1 MTPNSL
7 ARSVALATV
16 VALSALT
23 ANAQG
28 DPTWTQPFEPF
39 KIADNLYFVGSRGLS
54 SYLLT
59 TPVGHVLIDTGVEA
73 TVPMITANIA
83 KLGFKVADVKIML
96 SSHAHFDH
104 VGGHADMQRL
114 TGATV
119 MAVGEDAASLAR
131 GIDTSALGAA
141 GWKPVKVGRV
151 LRDGEAVTLGATTL
165 TAHLTPGHTKG
176 CTTWTTTVTSGGRRY
191 SVVFVGGTSVNGGVR
206 LVDNA
211 RHPTII
217 EDYARTFRVLRELKS
232 EIFLAQHP
240 NMFDMEGK
248 ASRIKPGAPNPF
260 VDPRGYEAFVAE
272 NEKAYLARLAAD
284 RAK

>member
-1 MTPNSL
+1 MRPNSV
-7 ARSVALATV
+7 ARCVLLTGMLCLRALFA
-16 VALSALT
+16 A
-23 ANAQG
+23 AQG

-39 KIADNLYFVGSRGLS
+39 KIADNLYFVGTRGLS

-59 TPVGHVLIDTGVEA
+59 TPDGHVLIDTGVEA
-73 TVPMITANIA
+73 TVPMITASIT
-83 KLGFKVADVKIML
+83 KLGFKPADIKILL

-119 MAVGEDAASLAR
+119 MAVGEDAASLAK
-131 GIDTSALGAA
+131 GIDTSAAGAA

-151 LRDGEAVTLGATTL
+151 LRDGEAVTLGGITL

-176 CTTWTTTVTSGGRRY
+176 CTTWTTTVTADGRRY

-248 ASRIKPGAPNPF
+248 AARIKPGAPNPF
-260 VDPRGYEAFVAE
+260 VDPRGYEAFVVQ

>member
-1 MTPNSL
+1 MTPIRI
-7 ARSVALATV
+7 ARTAVMITALT
-16 VALSALT
+16 LSAVS
-23 ANAQG
+23 AQAQN
-28 DPTWTQPFEPF
+28 DSSWTQPFEPF
-39 KIADNLYFVGSRGLS
+39 KIADNLYFVGTRGLS

-59 TPVGHVLIDTGVEA
+59 TPEGHVLIDTGVEQ
-73 TVPMITANIA
+73 TVPMITANIT
-83 KLGFKVADVKIML
+83 KLGFKPADIKIML

-119 MAVGEDAASLAR
+119 VAVGEDAASLAK
-131 GIDTSALGAA
+131 GVDTSALGAQ

-151 LRDGEAVTLGATTL
+151 LRDGESVTLGGLTM

-176 CTTWTTTVTSGGRRY
+176 CTTWTTTAMSDGRRY

-217 EDYARTFRVLRELKS
+217 EDYARTFRVLKELKA

-248 ASRIKPGAPNPF
+248 VKAIKPGAPNPF
-260 VDPRGYEAFVAE
+260 VDPKGYEAFVAE
-272 NEKAYLARLAAD
+272 NEKNYLGRLAAD

>member
-1 MTPNSL
+1 MTPTNVARCVVL
-7 ARSVALATV
+7 AGTLGLGAV
-16 VALSALT
+16 T
-23 ANAQG
+23 ADAQG
-28 DPTWTQPFEPF
+28 DPSWTQPFEPF

-59 TPVGHVLIDTGVEA
+59 TPEGHVLIDTGVEA
-73 TVPMITANIA
+73 TVPMIAANIA
-83 KLGFKVADVKIML
+83 KLGFKPVDIKIML

-119 MAVGEDAASLAR
+119 IAVGEDAVSLAK
-131 GIDTSALGAA
+131 GVDTSALGAS

-151 LRDGEAVTLGATTL
+151 LRDGEGVTLGGTTL

-176 CTTWTTTVTSGGRRY
+176 CTTWTTTVMSEGRRY

-217 EDYARTFRVLRELKS
+217 EDYARTFRVLKELKA

-240 NMFDMEGK
+240 GMFDMEGK
-248 ASRIKPGAPNPF
+248 AARLKPGGPNPF
-260 VDPRGYEAFVAE
+260 VDSRGYEAFVVE